1 MHIIKRSA
9 LVPFSAE
16 SMYNLVA
23 DIPRYPEFLK
33 WCSDAIIVEERD
45 HEVIAS
51 VTINFKGLKKS
62 FSTKNRMH
70 PNQMIE
76 MSLVHGPFSHLKGN
90 WIFTPLEA
98 SSSKIELDMDFGF
111 DNVIV
116 EKLVGPVFSYI
127 ANHQVDAFHQRAQQ
141 LYGERTNDQG

>member
-1 MHIIKRSA
+1 MHIIRRSA

-16 SMYNLVA
+16 KMYNLVA

-33 WCSDAIIVEERD
+33 WCSDAAVIDEHD
-45 HEVIAS
+45 HEVIAL

-90 WIFTPLEA
+90 WTFTALEESA
-98 SSSKIELDMDFGF
+98 SKIELDMDFGF
-111 DNVIV
+111 DNMII

-127 ANHQVDAFHQRAQQ
+127 ATHQVDAFQQRAQH
-141 LYGERTNDQG
+141 LYGE